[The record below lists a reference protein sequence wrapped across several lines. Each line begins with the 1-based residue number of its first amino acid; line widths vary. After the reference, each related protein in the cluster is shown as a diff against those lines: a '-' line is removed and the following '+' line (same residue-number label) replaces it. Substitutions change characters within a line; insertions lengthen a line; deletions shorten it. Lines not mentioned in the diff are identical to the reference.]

1 MKIINVKWLPFGWDA
16 MAVRPF
22 VFVREW
28 SWGIL
33 AHEEVHL
40 QQQKDFGLFKY
51 GWRYITNVRWR
62 VAMEYQAYNEG
73 SGLGPIAAKDMADRY
88 KKLFP
93 WD

>member
-1 MKIINVKWLPFGWDA
+1 MKIVEVGFLPFKWDA

-22 VFVREW
+22 VFVRVW
-28 SWGIL
+28 SGRIL

-40 QQQKDFGLFKY
+40 EQQKQFGLLKY
-51 GWRYITNVRWR
+51 AWRYMTSVRWR

-73 SGLGPIAAKDMADRY
+73 SGLGPIAAKEMADRY